1 MISLCDTSSSSVDG
15 RYFSILDRT
24 IALQLIIE
32 LVKKQTNQ
40 GRLAIVFIY
49 NSERQK
55 KVKRSRIKFE

>member
-32 LVKKQTNQ
+32 LIKKQTNQ

-55 KVKRSRIKFE
+55 K